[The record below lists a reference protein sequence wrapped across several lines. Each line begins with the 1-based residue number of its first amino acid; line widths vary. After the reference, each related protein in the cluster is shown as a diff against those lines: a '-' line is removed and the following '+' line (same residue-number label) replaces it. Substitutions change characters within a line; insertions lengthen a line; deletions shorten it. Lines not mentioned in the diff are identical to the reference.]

1 VKIAEGEVEPRD
13 VESAPRGM
21 VVAVYSVKG
30 GSGKT
35 TIAVNLAA
43 ALGSNRRGE
52 SVLLDLGL
60 PYNHAALIA
69 NLVPNGCLATTDRL
83 RDERFEHAVLNVCLH
98 HPSGAMVLPSAIK
111 VEQSELITPQLVQRT
126 LDVLQKNF
134 TFVVVDLGV
143 AMSEVALSVLDRA
156 EKVFMIVTPEL
167 PAIKDTDELLRLFDR
182 VLQIPAGKISL
193 VFNHPRPDAMA
204 TRADAEKVIRRLMQ
218 FDIPYDGARFER
230 ATVTG
235 EILVVRTPSSPPA
248 KILQRL
254 AMDVL
259 TQHRMRAMG

>member
-1 VKIAEGEVEPRD
+1 
-13 VESAPRGM
+13 M

-43 ALGSNRRGE
+43 ALGSSHRGE
-52 SVLLDLGL
+52 CVLLDLGL

-83 RDERFEHAVLNVCLH
+83 RDERFEHAVLNICLH
-98 HPSGAMVLPSAIK
+98 HSSGAMVLPSAIK
-111 VEQSELITPQLVQRT
+111 VEQSELITPQLVERT
-126 LDVLQKNF
+126 LEVLQKNF

-143 AMSEVALSVLDRA
+143 AMSEVALSVLDSA
-156 EKVFMIVTPEL
+156 SKVFLVVTPEL
-167 PAIKDTDELLRLFDR
+167 PAIKDTDELLKLFDK
-182 VLQIPAGKISL
+182 VLKIPAGKMSL

-204 TRADAEKVIRRLMQ
+204 SRADAEKVIRRLMQ
-218 FDIPYDGARFER
+218 FEIPYDGARFER
-230 ATVTG
+230 AAVTG
-235 EILVVRTPSSPPA
+235 DILVVRTPSSPPA

-254 AMDVL
+254 ASDVL
-259 TQHRMRAMG
+259 AEYRMRSRR